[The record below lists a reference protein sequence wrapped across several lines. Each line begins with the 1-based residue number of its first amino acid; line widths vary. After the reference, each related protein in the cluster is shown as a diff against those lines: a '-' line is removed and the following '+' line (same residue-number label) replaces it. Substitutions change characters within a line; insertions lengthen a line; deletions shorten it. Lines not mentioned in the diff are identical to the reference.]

1 MADEPMK
8 IGGLIRGYLDG
19 LGFANR
25 LDKQTAVLQWADIAG
40 PKIAE
45 EAVALRIDGD
55 TLVVRVGRAAW
66 RQQLSFLKVELLGRM
81 ESRLGK
87 GVIKDIRFI

>member
-1 MADEPMK
+1 MR
-8 IGGLIRGYLDG
+8 RGG

-55 TLVVRVGRAAW
+55 TLVVRVGQAAW

>member
-1 MADEPMK
+1 MTDEPIK

-19 LGFANR
+19 LGFATR
-25 LDKQTAVLQWADIAG
+25 LEKQTAVLQWADIAG
-40 PKIAE
+40 PRIAE
-45 EAVALRIDGD
+45 EAEALRIDGD
-55 TLVVRVGRAAW
+55 TLVVRVGQAAW